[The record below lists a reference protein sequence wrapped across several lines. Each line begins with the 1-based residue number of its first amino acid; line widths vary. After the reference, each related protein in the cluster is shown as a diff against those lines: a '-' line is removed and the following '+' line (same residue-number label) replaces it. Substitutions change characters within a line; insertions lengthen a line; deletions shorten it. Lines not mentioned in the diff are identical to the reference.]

1 MLFGFVEASQAAP
14 TGFEQQQQQQF
25 TWEGSWADALGNS
38 LGLATQLVLNPGFGG
53 PAVNYLMQ
61 EVIPEG
67 FVAAATAA
75 AADAA
80 AGDSSAADV
89 SSSTVSRASGVD
101 VVQAAGQLQVQ
112 RQLLALTFWQR
123 YAGLEERYQAWK
135 QTRSSAVLS
144 AGVEPGTL
152 GSLEDAVQLLQ
163 EMLILAGADALRLPA
178 PQWLAERVGSMAEGE
193 EGAGAAAAVAEGEWL
208 CMPQYDAPVNPL
220 MLAAYAGE
228 RVDGWQGVLRGRK
241 HGVSM
246 DSLVLL
252 WMKDDAR
259 LAEPPSAATSSS
271 SKGVA
276 RMLIILTASCPSIAV
291 ALAHHSTALLIA
303 ADTLVLCLLLLL
315 LLHRGHRGAGAGA
328 AALQRAAAGCHSTAP
343 SAGAHGARCCSTRH
357 AAALQ
362 EAGGEREAGFCRN
375 LGITRQGGPGCGHPA
390 NPAAVVVAL

>member
-1 MLFGFVEASQAAP
+1 MLFGFIEQQQAVQAAP
-14 TGFEQQQQQQF
+14 SGLEQQQF

-80 AGDSSAADV
+80 AGDPSAADV
-89 SSSTVSRASGVD
+89 GSSTVSRASGVD

-144 AGVEPGTL
+144 ARVEPGTL

-178 PQWLAERVGSMAEGE
+178 PQWLAERVSNMAEGE

-220 MLAAYAGE
+220 MLAAYAG
-228 RVDGWQGVLRGRK
+228 VWPGDW
-241 HGVSM
+241 
-246 DSLVLL
+246 
-252 WMKDDAR
+252 
-259 LAEPPSAATSSS
+259 LAEVGGDMVPPQIVLCCMSRRRMHAQQNHVQPPSSGE
-271 SKGVA
+271 KVEHA
-276 RMLIILTASCPSIAV
+276 RSPPCEHFCLGKEQVLVHAQDCIAGW
-291 ALAHHSTALLIA
+291 
-303 ADTLVLCLLLLL
+303 D
-315 LLHRGHRGAGAGA
+315 
-328 AALQRAAAGCHSTAP
+328 
-343 SAGAHGARCCSTRH
+343 
-357 AAALQ
+357 
-362 EAGGEREAGFCRN
+362 
-375 LGITRQGGPGCGHPA
+375 
-390 NPAAVVVAL
+390 